1 MLNRLADLV
10 RLRTYANTLAQPV
23 SRVSFDA
30 LRALTLGEHVRAQ
43 VEAAL
48 PDGSVRVTVRNQELI
63 LRLPFAAQ
71 KGDNLQLVVA
81 AREPQLRFTVAAPA
95 APPAVAANLSET
107 ARFVTALLGETAKLP
122 VTAPAHAGTPLLAT
136 PPGDHVVITA
146 ELRRALATSGMFYE
160 SHQAQWAEGD
170 RPLAALL
177 QEPQAQLPPLANI
190 AEDASPAR
198 VDARA
203 VSGDDA
209 LPRLPELPVHRDALS
224 IVRHQ
229 LETLDTRQVVW
240 HGLIWHGQPLEW
252 EVTGHPPAT
261 DAVSEEQPWR
271 TRLRLTLPRL
281 GAIDATLLVAAH
293 GVAVMVHAASDAA
306 AATLADHQAELQQ
319 ALRNAGVP
327 PLRITVCGDEAA

>member
-10 RLRTYANTLAQPV
+10 RLRTFASTLTQPV
-23 SRVSFDA
+23 GRVSLDA
-30 LRALTLGEHVRAQ
+30 LRELSLGEHVRAQ

-48 PDGSVRVTVRNQELI
+48 PDGGVRVTVKNQSLI
-63 LRLPFAAQ
+63 LRLPFPAHA
-71 KGDNLQLVVA
+71 GDILQLVVA
-81 AREPQLRFTVAAPA
+81 AREPRLRFSIAAPA
-95 APPAVAANLSET
+95 ESPALATKLSET
-107 ARFVTALLGETAKLP
+107 ARFITALLSETAKLP
-122 VTAPAHAGTPLLAT
+122 VTTPAHAGTPLLPT
-136 PPGDHVVITA
+136 PPGDHDQITA
-146 ELRRALATSGMFYE
+146 ELRHALANSGMFYE
-160 SHQAQWAEGD
+160 SHQAQWVAGD
-170 RPLAALL
+170 RPLAVLL
-177 QEPQAQLPPLANI
+177 QEPQAQLTPLAGTAQSAPTGHDDGATI
-190 AEDASPAR
+190 G
-198 VDARA
+198 V
-203 VSGDDA
+203 GDGA
-209 LPRLPELPVHRDALS
+209 PRLPELPVHRDALN

-240 HGLIWHGQPLEW
+240 NGLIWHGQPLEW

-261 DAVSEEQPWR
+261 DAVSQEQPWR